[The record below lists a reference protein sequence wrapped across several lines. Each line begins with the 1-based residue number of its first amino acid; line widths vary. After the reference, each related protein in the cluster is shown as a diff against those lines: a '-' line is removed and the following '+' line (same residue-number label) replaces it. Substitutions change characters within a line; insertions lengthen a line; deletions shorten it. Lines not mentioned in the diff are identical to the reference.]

1 MRKVRLLCC
10 FSFFSTCG
18 FAQQVSDSTKTIQ
31 LGELVISASRWQ
43 EAISKSPVSI
53 EKLSLRAIQQSAAP
67 SFFDALENVKGVQMI
82 TPSLGFKVINTRGFA
97 NTTNVR
103 FVQLVDGMDNQAPHI
118 GAPIANALGPSDLD
132 IESVEII
139 PGVAS
144 ALYGMNA
151 INGLANFITKD
162 PFSTTGLSVQ
172 QKTGVNRVGSQGGA
186 TPFSETSFRWAR
198 KIGSKYAFKINGSF
212 LKGTDWEANDQ
223 TDINTKANA
232 STGLTGANNPGLDPI
247 NSYGNE
253 SSDQKTLSLNG
264 KNYVVARTGY
274 LEREVV
280 NYSIQNLKSDAS
292 LSYLISPD
300 ARLTYSY
307 RY

>member
-1 MRKVRLLCC
+1 MKKLHFLFC
-10 FSFFSTCG
+10 FLIISIAS
-18 FAQQVSDSTKTIQ
+18 FAQQAPDSTKTIQ
-31 LGELVISASRWQ
+31 LGELVISASRLQ
-43 EAISKSPVSI
+43 ESISKSPVSI

-172 QKTGVNRVGSQGGA
+172 QKTGFNRVGSSGGA
-186 TPFSETSFRWAR
+186 KPYTETSVRWAQVIR
-198 KIGSKYAFKINGSF
+198 SKLAYKINGTF
-212 LKGTDWEANDQ
+212 MRGMD
-223 TDINTKANA
+223 
-232 STGLTGANNPGLDPI
+232 
-247 NSYGNE
+247 
-253 SSDQKTLSLNG
+253 
-264 KNYVVARTGY
+264 
-274 LEREVV
+274 
-280 NYSIQNLKSDAS
+280 
-292 LSYLISPD
+292 
-300 ARLTYSY
+300 
-307 RY
+307 